1 VSNEADAD
9 ATVEYELRDRVAWI
23 TLNRPEKLNALVG
36 DMREILLSHIG
47 TAGRDDE
54 VRTLVLTGAGRAF
67 CAGGDIDNMIRLR
80 SDGDEAGFR
89 RLLQTGNEVMLA
101 LQAFPG
107 LTVAAVN
114 GVAAGAGLSLALS
127 CDLRLA
133 APSATLAAP
142 WIKLGLVPDWGASFW
157 LPRLIG
163 SGRALEMVLTGAPID
178 AEEAARIG
186 LITAIVDQDDF
197 EDAVQQRAT
206 HLGAASFAVAHAKRL
221 LRLGAEDCME
231 AALAR
236 EHEAQ
241 EECFES
247 DDFQEGVNAFIEKR
261 KPEFK
266 GS

>member
-1 VSNEADAD
+1 MSMDAKVD
-9 ATVEYELRDRVAWI
+9 CEVRDTVAWI
-23 TLNRPEKLNALVG
+23 TLNRPDKLNALVG
-36 DMREILLSHIG
+36 DMREVLLSHIG
-47 TAGRDDE
+47 AAVGNDD
-54 VRTLVLTGAGRAF
+54 VRALVLTGAGRAF

-80 SDGDEAGFR
+80 AEGDEAGFR

-133 APSATLAAP
+133 APSATFAAP

-163 SGRALEMVLTGAPID
+163 SGRALEMVLSGAPVD

-186 LITAIVDQDDF
+186 LITEIVDEDDF
-197 EDAVQQRAT
+197 EKAVQRRVSR
-206 HLGAASFAVAHAKRL
+206 LGAARFAVAHAKRL
-221 LRLGAEDCME
+221 VRLGAEDPME

-236 EHEAQ
+236 ESEAQ
-241 EECFES
+241 EECFDS
-247 DDFQEGVNAFIEKR
+247 RDFQEGVNAFVEKR
-261 KPEFK
+261 RPEFE
-266 GS
+266 GR